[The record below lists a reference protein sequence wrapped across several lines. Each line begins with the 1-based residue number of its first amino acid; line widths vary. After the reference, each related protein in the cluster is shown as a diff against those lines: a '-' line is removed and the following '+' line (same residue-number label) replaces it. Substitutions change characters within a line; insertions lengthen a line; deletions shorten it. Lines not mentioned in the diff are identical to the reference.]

1 MNTYIFINVLVT
13 HGEEEDIVEDHVAAL
28 QSVAV
33 ELKVD
38 HLVVA
43 LLNHVEI
50 TKNNIRRN
58 NMIRRKKIMVT

>member
-1 MNTYIFINVLVT
+1 MFLVA

-28 QSVAV
+28 QYVAV

-50 TKNNIRRN
+50 TKINIRRKD
-58 NMIRRKKIMVT
+58 MIRRKKIMVTQHTA

>member
-1 MNTYIFINVLVT
+1 M
-13 HGEEEDIVEDHVAAL
+13 EDHVAAL
-28 QSVAV
+28 QYVAV

-58 NMIRRKKIMVT
+58 NMIRRKKIMVTQHTA